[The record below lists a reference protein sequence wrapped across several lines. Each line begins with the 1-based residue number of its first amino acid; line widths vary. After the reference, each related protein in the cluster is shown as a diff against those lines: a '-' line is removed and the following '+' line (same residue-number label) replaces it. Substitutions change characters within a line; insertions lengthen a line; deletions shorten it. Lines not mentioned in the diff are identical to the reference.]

1 MGLLFENLIQAVN
14 LLGSLFYGTILG
26 IFLVAFG
33 LRRVQGN
40 AVFLGALLAEGVV
53 VAIHIANAKGF
64 APAWLTMGYLWYNL
78 VGCVLV
84 GLFALLLQGVLP
96 TPPRPEIAG
105 SGPLGDSQ
113 PLG

>member
-1 MGLLFENLIQAVN
+1 MFAILFATWASLFENLIQAVN

-26 IFLVAFG
+26 IFLVAFY

-64 APAWLTMGYLWYNL
+64 APAWLTMDTFWYNL

-84 GLFALLLQGVLP
+84 GLFALLCRGCCRP
-96 TPPRPEIAG
+96 APARNCGFRTP
-105 SGPLGDSQ
+105 
-113 PLG
+113 